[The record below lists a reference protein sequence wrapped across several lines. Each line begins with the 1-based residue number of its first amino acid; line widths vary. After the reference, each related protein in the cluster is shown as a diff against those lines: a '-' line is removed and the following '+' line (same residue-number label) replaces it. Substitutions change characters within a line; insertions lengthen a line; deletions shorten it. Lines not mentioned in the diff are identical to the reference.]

1 MKMHDL
7 KIPGYLVLALVALM
21 VASSASAYVL
31 LSPAR
36 TWDSAPTYIVDNGGL
51 SSVNDSDGGV
61 SATVQAITSNQA
73 WNGAGSGNVVGA
85 TSGNT
90 NNLTLGDGTPMLVF
104 DDPIN
109 VCNGN
114 CLAATF
120 TGYYS
125 QRNDGTYRI
134 DDADIVTNTSYSWTS
149 QNEDPN
155 GSGCSSE
162 FYIEGVMVHE
172 IGHGLGLGH
181 TNVNGATMYPSV
193 SSCNNGPA
201 SIENDDADGID
212 ALYGG
217 GGPGGGS
224 CTLGQKGDSCSVDGD
239 CCSNKCRGPSGRK
252 TCK

>member
-155 GSGCSSE
+155 GSG
-162 FYIEGVMVHE
+162 
-172 IGHGLGLGH
+172 
-181 TNVNGATMYPSV
+181 
-193 SSCNNGPA
+193 
-201 SIENDDADGID
+201 
-212 ALYGG
+212 
-217 GGPGGGS
+217 
-224 CTLGQKGDSCSVDGD
+224 
-239 CCSNKCRGPSGRK
+239 
-252 TCK
+252 